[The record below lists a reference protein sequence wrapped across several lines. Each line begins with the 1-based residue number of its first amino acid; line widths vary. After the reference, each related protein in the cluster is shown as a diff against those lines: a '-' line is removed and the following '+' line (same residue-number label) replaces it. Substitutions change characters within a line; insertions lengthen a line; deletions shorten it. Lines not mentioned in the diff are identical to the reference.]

1 MVATI
6 GLLALFL
13 TFFFLQDGDRAWG
26 WAFQATTGR
35 ARERIGSAGHDALER
50 VGGYLRG
57 MAVLASI
64 KAISDFVFL
73 TLLGVPLA
81 APLAVMVFIGG
92 FIPYV
97 GGFITTTI
105 LVLVTLSTQ
114 GVGAVVLLLIGIT
127 IVNVVNGNILGPVIY
142 GKTVSIHPA
151 LVLVSLPAGAA
162 VAGIIGLFVAIP
174 LVAIVLAVWGALLTI
189 LDPGPEYETP
199 DLVPGWLDRL
209 AQWSVRLLAL
219 IVLAL
224 VAIQIVLLIPTVAV
238 SIVLGVVLAA
248 TFRPFVGALV
258 RRGWRRGPASAVT
271 TAGIFLAVIVVVI
284 LAAISLINQGAAIAA
299 TSTSG
304 AQEASDAVSGAIGP
318 LVAMVGSVGPGVA
331 SGVASF
337 AAGIASLGVILLLSG
352 LLCFYFLLDGQ
363 RFWGNVRQRLHG
375 DRLDEIDAAAGRAV
389 SVLSGYMV
397 GTGGVSL
404 FGAVTQYLIMVL
416 LGLPLALPLAVLAF
430 LLGFIPYIGSFV
442 STGLA
447 FLVAIAVGTPE
458 DIAIMAIYTIV
469 MNIVQGNFVAP
480 IVYSRAVNLHP
491 AVVLMAIPAGSEVA
505 GILGMFL
512 AVPFL
517 GVIAATWRTVL
528 QVFATQADASSG
540 TPPPEPE
547 LEPEVA
553 PADLPRPAR
562 PGRVRGRRSF
572 RAVWSVVQIA
582 HHEGARDVSAG
593 SDLEHGARIAGQR
606 LRDVQPGG
614 LEVEAGRLGIG
625 HKTFLEPFQ
634 AERLIGGLDLDQF
647 APGFDTL
654 PFERFS
660 IRLAPLLEGVPLDL
674 LLALDGGDPPAFERA
689 HELVRRLDVRMTTRS
704 TWTPYPASACPV
716 VAASWEDS
724 VPARSRTCS
733 AVVDRTSSRRASCPA
748 A

>member
-1 MVATI
+1 MSLQEPSQPVRVVVPDWLINAGAIAWRVLAAVALAGVIVLIATELFIVTASALLAVILAATFSPFVIGLRNRGWSRTASAALVTVVAVLIVIATLTLITLAFAPYVPEVAARVQDGIATIRQQLAGTAIPQETVDAAQGATSQAEAAIGAAIGTLVDRVAMVATI

-13 TFFFLQDGDRAWG
+13 TFFFLQDGDKAWG

-35 ARERIGSAGHDALER
+35 ARERIGSAGNDALER

-64 KAISDFVFL
+64 KAISDFVYL

-81 APLAVMVFIGG
+81 APLAVMVFVGG

-114 GVGAVVLLLIGIT
+114 GIGAVVLLLIGIT

-142 GKTVSIHPA
+142 GKTVSMHPA

-219 IVLAL
+219 ISSWRGRHPGRA
-224 VAIQIVLLIPTVAV
+224 AH
-238 SIVLGVVLAA
+238 SDRRGVD
-248 TFRPFVGALV
+248 RSRSGARGDLPAV
-258 RRGWRRGPASAVT
+258 RRGARPTRLASWAGVGCHDRGHVPCRHRGRDPRGHLADQPGCGDRHDDHDRCTGGKRRRQRRDRSARLGGRGRRRECRLRYCGLRGRDCQPRGRPAAVR
-271 TAGIFLAVIVVVI
+271 AVV
-284 LAAISLINQGAAIAA
+284 
-299 TSTSG
+299 
-304 AQEASDAVSGAIGP
+304 
-318 LVAMVGSVGPGVA
+318 
-331 SGVASF
+331 
-337 AAGIASLGVILLLSG
+337 LLLPARRAP
-352 LLCFYFLLDGQ
+352 LL
-363 RFWGNVRQRLHG
+363 GNIRPRLHG
-375 DRLDEIDAAAGRAV
+375 DRLEEIDAAAGRAV
-389 SVLSGYMV
+389 NVLSGYMV

-404 FGAVTQYLIMVL
+404 FGAVTQYLIMVV

-430 LLGFIPYIGSFV
+430 ILGFIPYIGSFI

-505 GILGMFL
+505 GVLGMFL

-540 TPPPEPE
+540 VPPPEPE
-547 LEPEVA
+547 PEPDVA
-553 PADLPRPAR
+553 PAGLTAAGEIG
-562 PGRVRGRRSF
+562 PG
-572 RAVWSVVQIA
+572 
-582 HHEGARDVSAG
+582 
-593 SDLEHGARIAGQR
+593 
-606 LRDVQPGG
+606 
-614 LEVEAGRLGIG
+614 
-625 HKTFLEPFQ
+625 
-634 AERLIGGLDLDQF
+634 
-647 APGFDTL
+647 
-654 PFERFS
+654 
-660 IRLAPLLEGVPLDL
+660 
-674 LLALDGGDPPAFERA
+674 
-689 HELVRRLDVRMTTRS
+689 
-704 TWTPYPASACPV
+704 
-716 VAASWEDS
+716 
-724 VPARSRTCS
+724 
-733 AVVDRTSSRRASCPA
+733 
-748 A
+748 